1 MSPLAVMCP
10 AVVISPV
17 PSSTINLLVST
28 VIPPL
33 SPKLVKV
40 PSDVSYYNR
49 DWEPVFKE
57 WGSIDF
63 GPRESE
69 MYDWNSRANY
79 QAATKEYH
87 AHMAKVATKL
97 NAGIKGLEGAGDKWR
112 KIIEKHRKNDRKY
125 PY

>member
-1 MSPLAVMCP
+1 MIKLKE
-10 AVVISPV
+10 
-17 PSSTINLLVST
+17 LLKESK
-28 VIPPL
+28 
-33 SPKLVKV
+33 KLDEARGYQPTLKV
-40 PSDVSYYNR
+40 PSDVSYFDR
-49 DWEPVFKE
+49 DWTVVLKE
-57 WGSIDF
+57 WGRTDY

-69 MYDWNSRANY
+69 MYDWNVRQNY
-79 QAATKEYH
+79 SAAVKEYN

>member
-1 MSPLAVMCP
+1 MMIKLKE
-10 AVVISPV
+10 
-17 PSSTINLLVST
+17 LLKEEKEQVNEAS
-28 VIPPL
+28 L
-33 SPKLVKV
+33 PKLKV

-57 WGSIDF
+57 WGNIDF